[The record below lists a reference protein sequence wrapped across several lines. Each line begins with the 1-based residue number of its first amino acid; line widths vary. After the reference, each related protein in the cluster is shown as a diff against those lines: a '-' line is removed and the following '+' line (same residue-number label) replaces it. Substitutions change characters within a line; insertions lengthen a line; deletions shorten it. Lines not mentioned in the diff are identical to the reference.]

1 MSKVLQE
8 RPNADAQLAH
18 RLADAL
24 HRAGMRVQTCL
35 PSDRETGDRMVT
47 LLAVDQTTG
56 ERIVA
61 TGPDWSAAATELGRE
76 IGIELRQ

>member
-1 MSKVLQE
+1 MSNVLQE
-8 RPNADAQLAH
+8 RPNADVQLAQT
-18 RLADAL
+18 LADAL
-24 HRAGMRVQTCL
+24 HRVGMKVQTSL
-35 PSDRETGDRMVT
+35 ASDRETGDRMVS

-61 TGPDWSAAATELGRE
+61 TGPDWSAAATKLGRE